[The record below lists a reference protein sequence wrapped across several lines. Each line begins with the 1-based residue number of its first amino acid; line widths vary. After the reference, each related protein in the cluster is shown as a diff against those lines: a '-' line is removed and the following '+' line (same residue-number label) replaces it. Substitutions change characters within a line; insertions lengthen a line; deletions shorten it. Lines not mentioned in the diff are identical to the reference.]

1 MKTYQWAVVVALVA
15 LVSAPAEAALDLQG
29 TRSLGMGGALRAAP
43 AGESAMLLNP
53 AGLRLTKA
61 YMIFGLYQFRV
72 SDSASLVNT
81 SILDSTT
88 SGLAAGVFYSF
99 SHASPSRH
107 VPYKPN
113 DPLLLQETIE
123 THETGLSLAY
133 VLFSRLYVGLTAKYV
148 HYDLKQNYV
157 PYDTEVKPG
166 DPPYPTP
173 EDVSIDTFTIDVG
186 AILQLFDGLHIGVVG
201 YNLIPVRYDKLVN
214 NIPTKV
220 NSDTFPIS
228 MGLGISYMF
237 GQRLLAEFDAVL
249 DFSQEETI
257 TSSFHGGA
265 ELYLGDMFALR
276 GGVIFDTKADNTY
289 VTGGLGLV
297 YKKIGLD
304 FGMRQMVDGGA
315 ETLIAFSIRM
325 FLM

>member
-1 MKTYQWAVVVALVA
+1 MKTHQWAVVVALLV

-53 AGLRLTKA
+53 AGLRLTNA

-81 SILDSTT
+81 SLMDSTT
-88 SGLAAGVFYSF
+88 SALAAGVFYSF

-148 HYDLKQNYV
+148 HYDLKQIYM
-157 PYDTEVKPG
+157 PYNTLKDT
-166 DPPYPTP
+166 DPPIPTAD
-173 EDVSIDTFTIDVG
+173 DVSIDTFTIDVG

-201 YNLIPVRYDKLVN
+201 YNLIPVQYDKLVN
-214 NIPTKV
+214 NVPTRV
-220 NSDTFPIS
+220 NSDTFPLS
-228 MGLGISYMF
+228 MGLGISYLF
-237 GQRLLAEFDAVL
+237 SQRLLAEFDAVL
-249 DFSQEETI
+249 DFTTEETI

-289 VTGGLGLV
+289 VTGGLGFV

>member
-1 MKTYQWAVVVALVA
+1 MKTHQWAVVVALLV

-53 AGLRLTKA
+53 AGLRLTNA

-72 SDSASLVNT
+72 SDNASLVNT
-81 SILDSTT
+81 SIMDSTT

-148 HYDLKQNYV
+148 HYDLKQIYM
-157 PYDTEVKPG
+157 PYNTLKDT
-166 DPPYPTP
+166 DPPIPTA
-173 EDVSIDTFTIDVG
+173 DVVSIDTFTIDVG
-186 AILQLFDGLHIGVVG
+186 AIIQLFDGLHIGVVG
-201 YNLIPVRYDKLVN
+201 YNLIPVQYNKIVN
-214 NIPTKV
+214 NIPIQV
-220 NSDTFPIS
+220 NSDAFPLS

-237 GQRLLAEFDAVL
+237 GQRLLAEFDAVM
-249 DFSQEETI
+249 DFTTEETI

-289 VTGGLGLV
+289 VTGGLGFV

>member
-1 MKTYQWAVVVALVA
+1 MKTHQWAVVVALLV

-53 AGLRLTKA
+53 AGLRLTNA

-81 SILDSTT
+81 SIMDSTT

-148 HYDLKQNYV
+148 HYDLKQIYM
-157 PYDTEVKPG
+157 PYNTLKDT
-166 DPPYPTP
+166 DPPIPTAD
-173 EDVSIDTFTIDVG
+173 DVSIDTFTIDVG

-201 YNLIPVRYDKLVN
+201 YNLIPVQYDKLVN
-214 NIPTKV
+214 NVPTRV
-220 NSDTFPIS
+220 NSDTFPLS
-228 MGLGISYMF
+228 MGLGISYLF
-237 GQRLLAEFDAVL
+237 SQRLLAEFDAVM
-249 DFSQEETI
+249 DFTTEETI

-289 VTGGLGLV
+289 VTGGLGFV